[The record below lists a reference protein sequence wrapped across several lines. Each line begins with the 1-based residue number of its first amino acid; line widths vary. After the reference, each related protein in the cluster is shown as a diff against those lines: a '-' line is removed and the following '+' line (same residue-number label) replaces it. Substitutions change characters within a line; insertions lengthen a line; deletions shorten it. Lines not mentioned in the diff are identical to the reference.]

1 MKRELSGVLT
11 KTGQGFILYNHK
23 GEVNLTETL
32 KTFWELAEPVHI
44 RIELNADMTIMDE
57 RDCEIY
63 LDRDMDRKYKYHIND
78 RNIEDLL
85 ECGIYQ
91 QVNVLIETKN
101 GRKDYNYGTARHGES

>member
-23 GEVNLTETL
+23 GEVNLTDVL
-32 KTFWELAEPVHI
+32 KTFWQLDTPVHI
-44 RIELNADMTIMDE
+44 KIELNADTKIMDE